1 MLYRKSL
8 AVGRESQRG
17 DVAIETACP
26 PLSDDLRRL
35 APGCGRYSRFRLDP
49 GVPEEA
55 FVSLYE
61 IWLERSLKGEIAE
74 RVLVARAE
82 DGAALGLVTIVRP
95 DPATGRIGLICVTD
109 AARGRGIGRALV
121 AAAEAAMEASGARQT
136 EVATQLE
143 NDPARG
149 LYESLGYEACAPER
163 AHHFWLQ
170 PGG

>member
-1 MLYRKSL
+1 M
-8 AVGRESQRG
+8 
-17 DVAIETACP
+17 
-26 PLSDDLRRL
+26 
-35 APGCGRYSRFRLDP
+35 
-49 GVPEEA
+49 
-55 FVSLYE
+55 
-61 IWLERSLKGEIAE
+61 
-74 RVLVARAE
+74 
-82 DGAALGLVTIVRP
+82 
-95 DPATGRIGLICVTD
+95 TD

-149 LYESLGYEACAPER
+149 LYESLGYEASAPER